1 MRERNPRAG
10 KNSTIRADMFILGRD
25 LTLWRTRVMQRFV
38 AILLRL
44 SARIGA
50 MTTLAVVLLSGV
62 LLTLGTAT
70 GATELYEATVEG
82 DGAQLLDTPALRTA
96 MAIRSPPVDDAI
108 TAYTTIGGPIG
119 MTVLSGAI
127 MTVLAIR
134 RGSWTPV
141 ALVVLAAA
149 GSVLI
154 TVVSKQFI
162 GRARPPLSD
171 AIPPYEY
178 SDSFPSGHALNSLV
192 LAGVITYLVM
202 LRRRTRRT
210 VRWTAIVAA
219 LFAITMG
226 ISRVYLGH
234 HWLTDV
240 LMAWLMGTLW
250 LTVVITTHRLY
261 LSTRPPA
268 ISRRVAGNRKD
279 DSWVTGSQCR
289 SEEHGWSSMR

>member
-1 MRERNPRAG
+1 MSEHAPRTG
-10 KNSTIRADMFILGRD
+10 TKQVIPTDRFIVSRD
-25 LTLWRTRVMQRFV
+25 LASWHPRIMQLFV
-38 AILLRL
+38 AHLVRL
-44 SARIGA
+44 SSRIG
-50 MTTLAVVLLSGV
+50 TGVTLTAVVLSGV

-82 DGAQLLDTPALRTA
+82 DGAQLVDMPALHAVMTV
-96 MAIRSPPVDDAI
+96 RSPPVD
-108 TAYTTIGGPIG
+108 TALTACTTIGGPIG
-119 MTVLSGAI
+119 MTALAGTI
-127 MTVLAIR
+127 MIVLALR
-134 RGSWTPV
+134 RRSWTPV
-141 ALVVLAAA
+141 VLVVLAAA

-192 LAGVITYLVM
+192 LAGIIAYLVM

-210 VRWTAIVAA
+210 VAWTAVIAVV
-219 LFAITMG
+219 FAIIMG

-240 LMAWLMGTLW
+240 LMAWALGALW
-250 LTVVITTHRLY
+250 LIIVVTTHRLY
-261 LSTRPPA
+261 LSAQLVPRT
-268 ISRRVAGNRKD
+268 SRRAR
-279 DSWVTGSQCR
+279 
-289 SEEHGWSSMR
+289 

>member
-1 MRERNPRAG
+1 MSEHASRTGADSH
-10 KNSTIRADMFILGRD
+10 NSVDGFILGCD
-25 LTLWRTRVMQRFV
+25 LTAWNSRVMQHFV
-38 AILLRL
+38 AVLFRL
-44 SARIGA
+44 SSRIG
-50 MTTLAVVLLSGV
+50 TGGTLTAVVLSGV

-82 DGAQLLDTPALRTA
+82 DGAQLLDTPVLDAA
-96 MAIRSPPVDDAI
+96 MAIRSPPIDEAL

-119 MTVLSGAI
+119 MTALAGTI
-127 MTVLAIR
+127 MTVLALR
-134 RGSWTPV
+134 RRSWSPV
-141 ALVVLAAA
+141 VLVVLAAA

-192 LAGVITYLVM
+192 LAGIIAYLVM
-202 LRRRTRRT
+202 LRRRTRQT
-210 VRWTAIVAA
+210 VAWTAITAIV
-219 LFAITMG
+219 FAITMG

-240 LMAWLMGTLW
+240 LMAWILGALW
-250 LTVVITTHRLY
+250 LTIVITTHRLY
-261 LSTRPPA
+261 LTAQLAPRT
-268 ISRRVAGNRKD
+268 SRRAR
-279 DSWVTGSQCR
+279 
-289 SEEHGWSSMR
+289 

>member
-1 MRERNPRAG
+1 MSERAFRTGAKGVIPTDR
-10 KNSTIRADMFILGRD
+10 FILSRD
-25 LTLWRTRVMQRFV
+25 LTVWNSRVMQRFV
-38 AILLRL
+38 ALLFRL
-44 SARIGA
+44 SSRIGA
-50 MTTLAVVLLSGV
+50 VVTLTVVVLSGL

-82 DGAQLLDTPALRTA
+82 DGAQLLDTSALDTA
-96 MAIRSPPVDDAI
+96 MAIRSPPIDEAL

-119 MTVLSGAI
+119 MSALAGTI
-127 MTVLAIR
+127 MIVLAIR
-134 RGSWTPV
+134 RRSWTPV
-141 ALVVLAAA
+141 VLVVLAAA

-192 LAGVITYLVM
+192 LAGILAYLVM
-202 LRRRTRRT
+202 LRRWTRRT
-210 VRWTAIVAA
+210 VAWTAVIAIV
-219 LFAITMG
+219 FAITMG

-240 LMAWLMGTLW
+240 LMAWALGAIW
-250 LTVVITTHRLY
+250 LTIVITAHRLY
-261 LSTRPPA
+261 LTLKLLPA
-268 ISRRVAGNRKD
+268 DRWTMERRKD
-279 DSWVTGSQCR
+279 D
-289 SEEHGWSSMR
+289 M

>member
-1 MRERNPRAG
+1 MRDRSLMNERTLRPETEEG
-10 KNSTIRADMFILGRD
+10 MHADRFILSRD
-25 LTLWRTRVMQRFV
+25 LVSWRSRIMQSSVALLVRV
-38 AILLRL
+38 
-44 SARIGA
+44 SSRIGTGA
-50 MTTLAVVLLSGV
+50 SLVIVLLGGV

-82 DGAQLLDTPALRTA
+82 DGAQLLDTPALHAA
-96 MAIRSPPVDDAI
+96 MTVRSPPVDDAL

-119 MTVLSGAI
+119 MSALAGTI
-127 MTVLAIR
+127 MIVLAIR
-134 RGSWTPV
+134 RRSWTPV
-141 ALVVLAAA
+141 TLVVLAAA

-192 LAGVITYLVM
+192 LAGVIAYLVM
-202 LRRRTRRT
+202 LRSRTRRT
-210 VRWTAIVAA
+210 VAWTLIIAIV
-219 LFAITMG
+219 FAITMG

-240 LMAWLMGTLW
+240 LMAWALGAIW
-250 LTVVITTHRLY
+250 LTIVITTHRLY
-261 LSTRPPA
+261 LTLKLLPA
-268 ISRRVAGNRKD
+268 GSQTMGSRRD
-279 DSWVTGSQCR
+279 DV
-289 SEEHGWSSMR
+289 